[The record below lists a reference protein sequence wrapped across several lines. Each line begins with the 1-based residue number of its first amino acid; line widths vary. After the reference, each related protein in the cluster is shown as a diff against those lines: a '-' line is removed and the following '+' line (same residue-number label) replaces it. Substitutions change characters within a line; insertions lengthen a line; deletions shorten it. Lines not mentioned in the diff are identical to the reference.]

1 MAHELDSQGQW
12 QRLYGLYHA
21 MSDEELLG
29 LAEGIEDL
37 TDEAGDVLRREM
49 KDRRLQVEQPATQAS
64 ASASKWWSPGA
75 DKLGQ
80 GEVALVIFH
89 DAFAAGGACEC
100 LEHGGVA
107 FQMRDVSSP
116 RSGLRSFEGRPPV
129 ALELSVARVDRE
141 RAMAILRKKMGL
153 FPLQEVA
160 EADDLIDDGTLSI
173 LGAFGRRED
182 AEDIARILDDARVW
196 HRIVAN
202 PDGTVENDDCYTL
215 EVREVDVTKAA
226 DVVEKAMEFPE
237 A

>member
-12 QRLYGLYHA
+12 QRLHGLYHA
-21 MSDEELLG
+21 MSDQELLA
-29 LAEGIEDL
+29 LADGIEDL

-49 KDRRLQVEQPATQAS
+49 MDRRLQVEQPATQA
-64 ASASKWWSPGA
+64 AVSKWWSPGA
-75 DKLGQ
+75 NKLGQ
-80 GEVALVIFH
+80 REVALVIFH

-100 LEHGGVA
+100 LEHEGVA

-116 RSGLRSFEGRPPV
+116 RSGLRSFEGGPSV
-129 ALELSVARVDRE
+129 SLELSVAGVDRE

-173 LGAFGRRED
+173 LGAFGRRQE

-215 EVREVDVTKAA
+215 EVREVDLAKAA
-226 DVVEKAMEFPE
+226 DIVENAMDIPE